1 MLGKG
6 ARVTADV
13 SLAGRFMV
21 LYPYSEGMHISK
33 KITDEAVRTELQ
45 ELAAP

>member
-13 SLAGRFMV
+13 SLVGRFMV
-21 LYPYSEGMHISK
+21 LYHILK
-33 KITDEAVRTELQ
+33 ACIFLRKITDEAVPLNYKS
-45 ELAAP
+45 